1 MGEVPP
7 RAQNEHVLHMQK
19 RQRLPA
25 LLALQNA
32 PHVSKLKSP
41 NTPLLHARLAPPL
54 GDAVALEG
62 GTAVADE
69 ESAADFMPAL
79 ERLFLR
85 VVFGTPPELPELA
98 LSVGSRCRAARA
110 AAESSAA
117 ALVVATLP
125 APLALQNPHS
135 RHLQYRQWWAF
146 FSSLQKLPHASCVKS
161 PGIAD
166 LHAVLASAPD
176 A

>member
-1 MGEVPP
+1 M
-7 RAQNEHVLHMQK
+7 
-19 RQRLPA
+19 
-25 LLALQNA
+25 
-32 PHVSKLKSP
+32 
-41 NTPLLHARLAPPL
+41 PLLHARLAPPL
-54 GDAVALEG
+54 GDAVAAGTVASEG
-62 GTAVADE
+62 GTAVTDE

-125 APLALQNPHS
+125 ALLALQNPH
-135 RHLQYRQWWAF
+135 L
-146 FSSLQKLPHASCVKS
+146 
-161 PGIAD
+161 
-166 LHAVLASAPD
+166 
-176 A
+176 